1 MEDGTRYDRQIP
13 LFGEEGQ
20 RRLAR
25 STALVVGA
33 GGLGSAVSVYLA
45 TAGVGRIV
53 VVDGDVVEVSNLNRQ
68 ILHWQEDLG
77 RPKAA
82 SAADTLRGLNPEVEV
97 EAVPLFAD
105 EDNLEELV
113 AGSDAVVDALDNF
126 ATRHLLNGSALA
138 AGVPLFHGAISGL
151 DGQATTIVP
160 GMTPCLRCIFP
171 RPPPKEQVPSLGAT
185 CGVIGSIQATEVVK
199 HLTGFGASLAGRLLL
214 WDGYRGRCDEIPLE
228 RNPGCPDCGRGREL

>member
-1 MEDGTRYDRQIP
+1 MTDAARYDRQIP

-45 TAGVGRIV
+45 VAGVGRIV

-82 SAADTLRGLNPEVEV
+82 SAADSLRGLNPELEV
-97 EAVPLFAD
+97 EEVPLFAD
-105 EDNLEELV
+105 GGNLPGLV
-113 AGSDAVVDALDNF
+113 AKADAVVDALDNF
-126 ATRHLLNGSALA
+126 SSRHLLNGAALA
-138 AGVPLFHGAISGL
+138 AGIPLFHGAISGL

-160 GMTPCLRCIFP
+160 GATPCLRCIFP
-171 RPPPKEQVPSLGAT
+171 RPPPEEKVPALGAT
-185 CGVIGSIQATEVVK
+185 CGIVGSIQATEVVK
-199 HLTGFGASLAGRLLL
+199 HLTGLGASLAGRLLL
-214 WDGYRGRCDEIPLE
+214 WDGFRGRCDEIPLE
-228 RNPGCPDCGRGREL
+228 RNPGCPDCGRRREL

>member
-1 MEDGTRYDRQIP
+1 MKDAARYDRQIP

-45 TAGVGRIV
+45 VAGVGRIV

-68 ILHWQEDLG
+68 ILHWPEDLG

-97 EAVPLFAD
+97 EEVPLFAD
-105 EDNLEELV
+105 GRNLPGLV
-113 AGSDAVVDALDNF
+113 AKADAVVDALDNF
-126 ATRHLLNGSALA
+126 SSRHLLNGAALDA
-138 AGVPLFHGAISGL
+138 DVPLFHGAISGL
-151 DGQATTIVP
+151 DGQATTIIP
-160 GMTPCLRCIFP
+160 GATPCLRCIFP
-171 RPPPKEQVPSLGAT
+171 RPPPEEKVPALGAT

-199 HLTGFGASLAGRLLL
+199 HLTGLGASLAGRLLL
-214 WDGYRGRCDEIPLE
+214 WDGLRG
-228 RNPGCPDCGRGREL
+228 